1 MSLDGWRL
9 VIFATVLLLMW
20 SWEWYRP
27 HRPRPTGAGRRRWV
41 NLTLVVVNTAFLRL
55 CLPLLAAGVAIEAQH
70 AGFGL
75 FNRVSLPGWV
85 EFAAALIALD
95 LAIYWQHRLMHRW
108 PPLWRLHAMHHSD
121 TAIDVTTGVRFHPL
135 EILLSML
142 LKMGLVALL
151 GASPLAVVV
160 FEIALNAAALFNH
173 GNVALGRFEP
183 GLRRLL
189 VTPEMHRIHHSP
201 EPDEHHC
208 NFGFTLSLWDRWL
221 GSYRASAQAG
231 DLQVGAGLSQFRE
244 ARSQTLVQLLKLPF
258 SRGPFPR

>member
-1 MSLDGWRL
+1 MNLEGWRL
-9 VIFATVLLLMW
+9 VIFAAVLLLMW
-20 SWEWYRP
+20 GWECRRP
-27 HRPRPTGAGRRRWV
+27 HRQRPAGVGQRRRV

-55 CLPLLAAGVAIEAQH
+55 CLPVLAAGVAIEAQNT
-70 AGFGL
+70 GFGL
-75 FNRVSLPGWV
+75 FNRLSLPGWL
-85 EFAAALIALD
+85 EFAGALIVLD

-135 EILLSML
+135 EIMLSML

-160 FEIALNAAALFNH
+160 FEIALNAASLFNH

-183 GLRRLL
+183 VVRRLL

-201 EPDEHHC
+201 EPDEHHR

-221 GSYRASAQAG
+221 GSYRASALAG
-231 DLQVGAGLSQFRE
+231 DMQVEAGLSQFRE
-244 ARSQTLVQLLKLPF
+244 ARSQALLQLLKQPF
-258 SRGPFPR
+258 SPGPFPR